1 MKKIKQYFREKFRL
15 TKLKSAKS
23 YAWELTVFIKVK
35 IDNLNDFSKFIPER
49 LIKEVSRK
57 RDKIKINTVKKY
69 LLISSK
75 LKLILV
81 NINLFIKTFLGL
93 LKDKIWLIEYFNNE

>member
-1 MKKIKQYFREKFRL
+1 MKKIKQYFKEKFRL

-35 IDNLNDFSKFIPER
+35 IDNLKEFSKFIPER

-57 RDKIKINTVKKY
+57 RDKTKIKTVKKY

-81 NINLFIKTFLGL
+81 NINLFIKIFFGL

>member
-1 MKKIKQYFREKFRL
+1 MKKIKQYFKEKFRL

-35 IDNLNDFSKFIPER
+35 IDNLKEFSKFIPER

-93 LKDKIWLIEYFNNE
+93 LKDKIWLIEYLNNE